1 MPPESLRAAV
11 ALGLVLCAGVGC
23 KQKPADTQA
32 RPAAQQ
38 VEKSAELPKP
48 LVQTVLTSEERQ
60 TLTPDRIV
68 RGLREGNERFV
79 SGTLTVRDHSA
90 QVRASV
96 GSQFP
101 KAAFL
106 SCLDSRIPIEDVF
119 DRGIGDVF
127 VARVAGNFEN
137 TDILGSLEF
146 ATKVAGAKVI
156 LVLGHGDCG
165 AIQAAIDGVE
175 LGNITPMLSNIQ
187 PAVAHFAEYA
197 GEKSSNNTEFLKMV
211 TEQNVRMTMSDI
223 RSRSPIIQELA
234 DAGEVRIIGGVYYMD
249 SGRVHFI
256 E

>member
-1 MPPESLRAAV
+1 MRVYSGVMGCAV
-11 ALGLVLCAGVGC
+11 APWLALCAVMGC
-23 KQKPADTQA
+23 KSKPADT
-32 RPAAQQ
+32 AASHI
-38 VEKSAELPKP
+38 ETPAELPP
-48 LVQTVLTSEERQ
+48 ARVEPVLSSEERQ
-60 TLTPDRIV
+60 KLTPERIV
-68 RGLREGNERFV
+68 RGLKEGNERFV

-96 GSQFP
+96 RSQFP

-165 AIQAAIDGVE
+165 AVKAAIDGVE
-175 LGNITPMLSNIQ
+175 LGNITAMLSNIT
-187 PAVAHFAEYA
+187 PAVTHFADYS
-197 GEKSSNNTEFLKMV
+197 GNKSSKNDAFLKMV
-211 TEQNVRMTMSDI
+211 TEQHVRMTMSDI
-223 RSRSPIIQELA
+223 RSRSPIIKELE
-234 DAGEVRIIGGVYYMD
+234 DAGDLNIVGGVYYMAT
-249 SGRVHFI
+249 GRVNFI